1 MAETQIKI
9 SLIIATWNSGS
20 TIDDTLSSILEQK
33 YGNTEVIVIDGK
45 STDNTLDIVR
55 EYEGRFGGRLKWI
68 SEPDRGLYDAMNKG
82 IAMATGD
89 VVGICI

>member
-45 STDNTLDIVR
+45 STVSFCSDIKCMTNSPARRQRRIHTV
-55 EYEGRFGGRLKWI
+55 
-68 SEPDRGLYDAMNKG
+68 
-82 IAMATGD
+82 
-89 VVGICI
+89 